1 MSTILGLDSNYFVLV
16 GKLGLVLFDRNKMF
30 YLTNDRNVLLK
41 RKILKDI
48 VKSNVHYF
56 RTDSN

>member
-41 RKILKDI
+41 RKILQ
-48 VKSNVHYF
+48 VGNG
-56 RTDSN
+56 